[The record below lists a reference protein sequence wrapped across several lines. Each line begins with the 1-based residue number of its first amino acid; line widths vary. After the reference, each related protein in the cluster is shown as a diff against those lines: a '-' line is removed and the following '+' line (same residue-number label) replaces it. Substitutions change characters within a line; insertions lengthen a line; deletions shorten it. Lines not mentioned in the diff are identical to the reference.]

1 MTINSLIIVIKLY
14 EIGGNHMKISFI
26 GAGKMTHA
34 LCEGLAKTDFFLK
47 HTVTISNPSVQKLN
61 DLKNNYPL
69 AITHNNLECV
79 KGIDIIVLAIKPQH
93 LFSVCEEIKEVI
105 GQDTLIVSLAAGV
118 SLDQLEQWLG
128 YSKIVRLMPNT
139 AIAKNNGAMAC
150 VSNKLNQHEIN
161 TILDLFKPLGH
172 IYVIDESQMNAYI
185 AANGSGIA
193 FVYEFMRVFTKQAI
207 EAGLDASMA
216 QSIVQNTF
224 SAASQMID
232 DTTDIQSLIDQV
244 TSKAGTTIEGINILR
259 QSDLEIIIQNT
270 FNATIQRA
278 EEISKQFEE
287 LK

>member
-1 MTINSLIIVIKLY
+1 
-14 EIGGNHMKISFI
+14 MKISFI

-34 LCEGLAKTDFFLK
+34 FCEGLALTDFFLK

-61 DLKNNYPL
+61 DLIDKYPIT
-69 AITHNNLECV
+69 ITHNNLDCV
-79 KGIDIIVLAIKPQH
+79 QGMDIIVLAIKPQQ
-93 LFSVCEEIKEVI
+93 LFSVCEEIKGNI

-118 SLDQLEQWLG
+118 SLNQLEQWLN

-139 AIAKNNGAMAC
+139 AIAKNSGTMAC
-150 VSNKLNQHEIN
+150 VSNKLNQSEID
-161 TILDLFKPLGH
+161 TIIDLFKPLGN

-224 SAASQMID
+224 SAASLMVD
-232 DTTDIQSLIDQV
+232 DTVNLQDLIDQV

-259 QSDLEIIIQNT
+259 QSDLETIIHDT
-270 FNATIQRA
+270 FKATIKRA